1 MINSIHRENRAAY
14 LFEAAKK
21 ASHGKESNLVGVH
34 LDIEEPQ
41 HPDLVIENNENLE
54 EKIN

>member
-1 MINSIHRENRAAY
+1 
-14 LFEAAKK
+14 
-21 ASHGKESNLVGVH
+21 VGVH

-54 EKIN
+54 DVSVIAKEVINFLRSRTTEPKG